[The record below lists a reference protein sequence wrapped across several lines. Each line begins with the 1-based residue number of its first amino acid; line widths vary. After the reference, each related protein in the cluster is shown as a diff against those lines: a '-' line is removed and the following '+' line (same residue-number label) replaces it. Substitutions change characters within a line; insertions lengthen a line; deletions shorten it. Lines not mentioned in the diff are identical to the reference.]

1 MHDTEEAL
9 GVIWRQRELG
19 ERGIEKI
26 KKIIENGVCG
36 DVYDTLRSSG
46 YITEESGMIIL
57 TASGETLARSITR
70 RHRLA
75 ERLLTDVL
83 EIRTEEIDK
92 NACQFEHVLSSDVAD
107 AICTLLGHPRMCP
120 HGTPIPLGP
129 CCEKSQSVIEAIVSP
144 LTSFPV
150 GQKGHVAY
158 IVTTNHPYLHKVLA
172 MGVVPGAEISLHQK
186 IPSYVIRV
194 GETQIALDKE
204 VAGQIY
210 VRRR

>member
-1 MHDTEEAL
+1 
-9 GVIWRQRELG
+9 VVWRQRELG
-19 ERGIEKI
+19 ERGAEKL
-26 KKIIENGVCG
+26 KKIIADGVCG
-36 DVYDTLRSSG
+36 DVYDSLISRGYLVEGNGLATLTG
-46 YITEESGMIIL
+46 T
-57 TASGETLARSITR
+57 GEDLARSITR

-75 ERLLTDVL
+75 ERLLADVL

-129 CCEKSQSVIEAIVSP
+129 CCEKAQSVIESIVAP

-150 GQKGHVAY
+150 GKSGHVAY
-158 IVTTNHPYLHKVLA
+158 IVTANHPHLHKVLA
-172 MGVVPGAEISLHQK
+172 MGVVPGAAISLHQR

-210 VRRR
+210 VRR